1 MKSFLRVAI
10 FLLLATN
17 LSYGQIS
24 LRVFNYRP
32 TGEFGAVMKPL
43 VSVEIGYQGR
53 FSQRTTKRMRTG
65 ISLLYLNMKPRLEVF
80 PVYGIRE
87 DGSGT
92 TVLPGYQSFQKYALF
107 QLIGGIDYAFI
118 HKEKLNVYA
127 GVDLV
132 IGTASVEYTNLII
145 GLIDEGYQ
153 GGGILSG
160 FRFRLGVDYEIT
172 DDIDVFVNANRQ
184 GFLLNEPRALNGAN
198 DYGLGMRYTFN

>member
-1 MKSFLRVAI
+1 MESFLRVAI

-43 VSVEIGYQGR
+43 VSVEIGYQSS
-53 FSQRTTKRMRTG
+53 FSQGTNNRMRTG

-80 PVYGIRE
+80 PVYGILQ
-87 DGSGT
+87 DSGVT

-107 QLIGGIDYAFI
+107 QLIGGMDYAFI
-118 HKEKLNVYA
+118 HKKKLNVYA

-153 GGGILSG
+153 GGGLLSG

-172 DDIDVFVNANRQ
+172 DDIGVFVNANRQ
-184 GFLLNEPRALNGAN
+184 GFLLIEPRALNGAN